1 MNQGKIMTIQC
12 ATCGAPAQFDV
23 VTQNYHCPSCGGNTG
38 TEIPLKK
45 LQEFRSLT
53 KTLLQQELPDS
64 QTIACECPNCGARVI
79 VKEHEVAETCIFCQ
93 SKVLR
98 SDVQMGEGFPEM
110 LIPFK
115 LNRKQAEKRLDEWIE
130 QHHDKNEARILKE
143 NRKNLK
149 GIYLPYEL
157 IRGPIRFIV
166 TRDNSNRHYECGGF
180 LEHVAVNVTDR
191 CNNLLLN
198 GMEPFLWEELEPF
211 QFGYIAGHAAEVPT
225 ADGVE
230 LRRRVF
236 EEVAEEY
243 RSTVERTMQTTGLAL
258 HPASETL
265 LRLPAFLPVYFM
277 DCGEVQAAVNGQ
289 TGKVSVLAEKE
300 TRTYPWVIEP
310 LLGTLA
316 VMVFIFFAFRNYGGV
331 PMDPKELFEL
341 VGMVGLVAA
350 LILFTVFSKG
360 REARVRKKI
369 LKSISEE
376 EKKKP
381 EDSIKPVFFETI
393 GGQELPVQLGFYS
406 PGRIVKIAMILLL
419 VNASTCI
426 LAWILT
432 AFKCIGSGD
441 WTLFQQLDYSYNIIW
456 LCLALPISMAG
467 FVVFGRIEVYDSPVI
482 FQLLENGN
490 RKRIHQKKENRKTLR
505 MRWKNVRETMG
516 NWVLPLFIVLP
527 LYAITVY
534 MIMNPWP

>member
-1 MNQGKIMTIQC
+1 M
-12 ATCGAPAQFDV
+12 
-23 VTQNYHCPSCGGNTG
+23 
-38 TEIPLKK
+38 
-45 LQEFRSLT
+45 
-53 KTLLQQELPDS
+53 
-64 QTIACECPNCGARVI
+64 
-79 VKEHEVAETCIFCQ
+79 
-93 SKVLR
+93 
-98 SDVQMGEGFPEM
+98 
-110 LIPFK
+110 
-115 LNRKQAEKRLDEWIE
+115 
-130 QHHDKNEARILKE
+130 
-143 NRKNLK
+143 
-149 GIYLPYEL
+149 
-157 IRGPIRFIV
+157 
-166 TRDNSNRHYECGGF
+166 
-180 LEHVAVNVTDR
+180 
-191 CNNLLLN
+191 
-198 GMEPFLWEELEPF
+198 
-211 QFGYIAGHAAEVPT
+211 
-225 ADGVE
+225 
-230 LRRRVF
+230 
-236 EEVAEEY
+236 
-243 RSTVERTMQTTGLAL
+243 
-258 HPASETL
+258 
-265 LRLPAFLPVYFM
+265 
-277 DCGEVQAAVNGQ
+277 NGQ

-331 PMDPKELFEL
+331 PLDPKELFEL

-432 AFKCIGSGD
+432 AFKCMGSGD

-490 RKRIHQKKENRKTLR
+490 RKRIHLKKKNRKTLH

-516 NWVLPLFIVLP
+516 NWALPLFIVLP

>member
-1 MNQGKIMTIQC
+1 MY
-12 ATCGAPAQFDV
+12 D
-23 VTQNYHCPSCGGNTG
+23 Y
-38 TEIPLKK
+38 
-45 LQEFRSLT
+45 
-53 KTLLQQELPDS
+53 
-64 QTIACECPNCGARVI
+64 
-79 VKEHEVAETCIFCQ
+79 
-93 SKVLR
+93 
-98 SDVQMGEGFPEM
+98 
-110 LIPFK
+110 K
-115 LNRKQAEKRLDEWIE
+115 LNLVVRTPRACPWESS
-130 QHHDKNEARILKE
+130 
-143 NRKNLK
+143 
-149 GIYLPYEL
+149 
-157 IRGPIRFIV
+157 V
-166 TRDNSNRHYECGGF
+166 
-180 LEHVAVNVTDR
+180 
-191 CNNLLLN
+191 N

-225 ADGVE
+225 VDGAE
-230 LRRRVF
+230 LRRCVF

-243 RSTVERTMQTTGLAL
+243 RPTVERTMQTTGLAL
-258 HPASETL
+258 YPESEAL

-316 VMVFIFFAFRNYGGV
+316 VMIFFFFAFRNYGGV
-331 PMDPKELFEL
+331 PMDLKELFEL
-341 VGMVGLVAA
+341 VGMAGLVAA

-360 REARVRKKI
+360 REARVRRKI

-393 GGQELPVQLGFYS
+393 GGKELPVQLRFYS
-406 PGRIVKIAMILLL
+406 PGRIVKIALILLL

-432 AFKCIGSGD
+432 ALKCIGSGD

-467 FVVFGRIEVYDSPVI
+467 FAAFGRIGVYDSPVI
-482 FQLLENGN
+482 FQLLENGK
-490 RKRIHQKKENRKTLR
+490 RKRIRQKRENRKTLF

-516 NWVLPLFIVLP
+516 NWAFPLLIVLP
-527 LYAITVY
+527 LYAMTVY
-534 MIMNPWP
+534 MIMNP

>member
-1 MNQGKIMTIQC
+1 MNQGKIMTIHC

-23 VTQNYHCPSCGGNTG
+23 VTQNYHCPNCGGNTG

-45 LQEFRSLT
+45 LREFRSLT
-53 KTLLQQELPDS
+53 KTLLEQELPDS

-130 QHHDKNEARILKE
+130 QHHDKSEAQILKE
-143 NRKNLK
+143 NKKKLK

-157 IRGPIRFIV
+157 IRGPIRFVV

-198 GMEPFLWEELEPF
+198 GMEPFLWDELEPF
-211 QFGYIAGHAAEVPT
+211 QFGYIAGHAAEIPT
-225 ADGVE
+225 ADGAE

-243 RSTVERTMQTTGLAL
+243 RPTVEHTMQTTGLAL
-258 HPASETL
+258 CPESEAL

-289 TGKVSVLAEKE
+289 TGKVSVLQCISWLVFVPGCVYFCMFQLAVYNNKTLNLNAKMTGRQNVGTGLQNLISAGAFGVPLLLMFGLKVTVGKE
-300 TRTYPWVIEP
+300 ATPWVLIGIG
-310 LLGTLA
+310 L
-316 VMVFIFFAFRNYGGV
+316 VFILTSRWWLRNVYHRFMKRRYKNMEG
-331 PMDPKELFEL
+331 FH
-341 VGMVGLVAA
+341 
-350 LILFTVFSKG
+350 
-360 REARVRKKI
+360 
-369 LKSISEE
+369 
-376 EKKKP
+376 
-381 EDSIKPVFFETI
+381 DS
-393 GGQELPVQLGFYS
+393 
-406 PGRIVKIAMILLL
+406 R
-419 VNASTCI
+419 
-426 LAWILT
+426 
-432 AFKCIGSGD
+432 
-441 WTLFQQLDYSYNIIW
+441 
-456 LCLALPISMAG
+456 
-467 FVVFGRIEVYDSPVI
+467 
-482 FQLLENGN
+482 
-490 RKRIHQKKENRKTLR
+490 QK
-505 MRWKNVRETMG
+505 
-516 NWVLPLFIVLP
+516 
-527 LYAITVY
+527 
-534 MIMNPWP
+534 

>member
-1 MNQGKIMTIQC
+1 MGLIKAGMGALGGTLADQWKEFFYCEALGKDVLVTKGQKRITGRSSNTKGNDNIISNGSGIAVADGQC
-12 ATCGAPAQFDV
+12 
-23 VTQNYHCPSCGGNTG
+23 
-38 TEIPLKK
+38 
-45 LQEFRSLT
+45 
-53 KTLLQQELPDS
+53 
-64 QTIACECPNCGARVI
+64 
-79 VKEHEVAETCIFCQ
+79 
-93 SKVLR
+93 
-98 SDVQMGEGFPEM
+98 M
-110 LIPFK
+110 LIVEQGRVVEVCAEPGEFTYDTSSEPSIFAGKLGESIRETFK
-115 LNRKQAEKRLDEWIE
+115 VVGKR
-130 QHHDKNEARILKE
+130 
-143 NRKNLK
+143 
-149 GIYLPYEL
+149 
-157 IRGPIRFIV
+157 F
-166 TRDNSNRHYECGGF
+166 TFGG
-180 LEHVAVNVTDR
+180 
-191 CNNLLLN
+191 
-198 GMEPFLWEELEPF
+198 
-211 QFGYIAGHAAEVPT
+211 
-225 ADGVE
+225 ADGAE

-243 RSTVERTMQTTGLAL
+243 RPTVEYTMQTTGLAL
-258 HPASETL
+258 YPESEAL

-316 VMVFIFFAFRNYGGV
+316 VMFFFFFAFRNYGGV
-331 PMDPKELFEL
+331 PIDLKELFEL
-341 VGMVGLVAA
+341 VGMAGLVAA

-360 REARVRKKI
+360 REARVRRKI

-393 GGQELPVQLGFYS
+393 GGKELPVQLGFYS
-406 PGRIVKIAMILLL
+406 PGRIVKIVMILLL

-432 AFKCIGSGD
+432 AFKCMGSGD

-456 LCLALPISMAG
+456 LCLALPISMVG
-467 FVVFGRIEVYDSPVI
+467 FAVFGRIEVYDSPVI
-482 FQLLENGN
+482 FQLLENGK
-490 RKRIHQKKENRKTLR
+490 RKRIHQKRENRKTLL

-516 NWVLPLFIVLP
+516 NWALPLFIVLP
-527 LYAITVY
+527 LFVMTVY

>member
-1 MNQGKIMTIQC
+1 MNQGKIMTIHC

-23 VTQNYHCPSCGGNTG
+23 VTQNYHCPNCGGNTG

-45 LQEFRSLT
+45 LREFRSLT
-53 KTLLQQELPDS
+53 KTLLEQELPDS

-93 SKVLR
+93 SKILR

-130 QHHDKNEARILKE
+130 QHHDKSEAQILKE
-143 NRKNLK
+143 NKKKLK

-157 IRGPIRFIV
+157 IRGPIRFVV

-198 GMEPFLWEELEPF
+198 GMEPFLWDELEPF

-225 ADGVE
+225 ADGAE

-243 RSTVERTMQTTGLAL
+243 RPTVEHTMQTTGLAL
-258 HPASETL
+258 YPESEAL

-289 TGKVSVLAEKE
+289 TGKVS
-300 TRTYPWVIEP
+300 
-310 LLGTLA
+310 
-316 VMVFIFFAFRNYGGV
+316 
-331 PMDPKELFEL
+331 
-341 VGMVGLVAA
+341 GLVAA

-360 REARVRKKI
+360 REARVRRKI

-393 GGQELPVQLGFYS
+393 GGKELPVQLGFYS
-406 PGRIVKIAMILLL
+406 PGRIVKIVMILLL

-432 AFKCIGSGD
+432 AFKCMGSGD

-456 LCLALPISMAG
+456 LCLALPISMVG
-467 FVVFGRIEVYDSPVI
+467 FAVFGRIEVYDSPVI
-482 FQLLENGN
+482 FQLLENGK
-490 RKRIHQKKENRKTLR
+490 RKRIHQKRENRKTLL

-516 NWVLPLFIVLP
+516 NWALPLFIVLP
-527 LYAITVY
+527 LFVMTVY